1 MPPGD
6 KRLDFIRFTYKPMQN
21 HKVTRVLRHNTLP
34 LTSGY
39 EGIGIKRMDP
49 FDSDVGLGNTQRS
62 T

>member
-1 MPPGD
+1 
-6 KRLDFIRFTYKPMQN
+6 MQN